1 MNQRVETMWDPLA
14 LTYTMTGGARGMPA
28 SEAIRENR
36 VTQALYDA
44 GVSAQELQQANTVAR
59 YTDLLKAYGVHD
71 QGLPFDSKDT
81 IQQRLENLELRLGAN
96 PQPAQPPVVSSEQD
110 QKLAA
115 RVEWV
120 QKQDQTSDNLYS
132 DDSDEED
139 LDSALASSRLAGLE
153 PLAAA
158 QVEAAENQAD
168 VHVGAAVE
176 GDDGEGGGQVNQD
189 RDPEGNSYLLRGRA
203 PIPTNSRPGGSTT
216 QWGVQSYGVIPNPS
230 VYAGQIREAAVLR
243 RHIDDAQ
250 YVRPEFAPQEQF
262 FSTPVVGPAPYLG
275 GIYA

>member
-1 MNQRVETMWDPLA
+1 MNSRRVETMWDPLA

-44 GVSAQELQQANTVAR
+44 GVSAQQLQQANTVAL
-59 YTDLLKAYGVHD
+59 YSELLRAYGVHD
-71 QGLPFDSKDT
+71 QGLPLSSKDA
-81 IQQRLENLELRLGAN
+81 IQQRLEHLELRSGAP
-96 PQPAQPPVVSSEQD
+96 PQPAQPPVKSEQD

-115 RVEWV
+115 RVRWV
-120 QKQDQTSDNLYS
+120 EEHGLQTDSLY
-132 DDSDEED
+132 SDEED
-139 LDSALASSRLAGLE
+139 LDSAPSGGLE
-153 PLAAA
+153 PLDAD
-158 QVEAAENQAD
+158 QVEAAEDQA
-168 VHVGAAVE
+168 HVPAARE
-176 GDDGEGGGQVNQD
+176 GPEGEGGTQVNEQVD
-189 RDPEGNSYLLRGRA
+189 AEGNNSLTRGRA

-230 VYAGQIREAAVLR
+230 VYAGPIREAAVLR
-243 RHIDDAQ
+243 RHTDDAQ